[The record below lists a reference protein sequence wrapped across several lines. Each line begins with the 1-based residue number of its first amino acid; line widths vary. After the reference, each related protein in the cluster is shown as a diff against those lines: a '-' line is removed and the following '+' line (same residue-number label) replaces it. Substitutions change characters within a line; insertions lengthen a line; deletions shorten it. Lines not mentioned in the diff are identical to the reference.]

1 MINFRNAFLG
11 KRKLARLNEPIC
23 TISLDK
29 ALFPTAPFS
38 QQKIKMLEATYFI
51 ILSVIEYFLLR
62 PPTLRNNE
70 FIYYSFLVCSG
81 LGHTLRL
88 P

>member
-1 MINFRNAFLG
+1 MRFLG
-11 KRKLARLNEPIC
+11 KRKLARLNELIC

-38 QQKIKMLEATYFI
+38 QHKIKMLEATYFI

-62 PPTLRNNE
+62 PPNLKAISNL
-70 FIYYSFLVCSG
+70 FYYSFLVCSA
-81 LGHTLRL
+81 LGHPLRL